1 MTLLIRN
8 VKIIGAPGRFPDQGD
23 IFVAGDKISAIG
35 SFPRKSAD
43 TVIDGQGGYLLPGFI
58 DIAAESDHYLGI
70 FTNPAQEDFLR
81 QGVTTIIGGG
91 EGASLAPLIYGDLG
105 VLEEWLTGERPINVD
120 WHTMREFISVLERR
134 RFGVNFGTLV
144 GHSTVRVALT
154 AGERRDLTRNEMA
167 VFEHIVG
174 EALREGGFGVSA
186 GLKGT
191 HGRGAA
197 YGEIR
202 ALGKLVRRTGGILSI
217 ALRKNAP
224 LGAALGEALRLASDT
239 DATTIISNFA
249 PILGQ
254 GSEYGLALDVL
265 KNAPVNVYFDI
276 APFEVS
282 ARPFYRFLPDW
293 AQRGTIRDMAEKLDD
308 PWFRERVTRELIV
321 PEPERFTVSR
331 TFGHEGLV
339 GRTLADLTAIFGVR
353 YPAEALMRLLTTTRL
368 KGIALLRNADE
379 TLTSEALAHPRA
391 LIASR
396 GFCLPEFY
404 DGRRTINPDKAD
416 TFPHLVRLALAAGE
430 AELDGLARRA
440 SERPAK
446 LLGLTDRGTIRESA
460 IADLACFDREGK
472 TKFTVVA
479 GAVAWQNDAP
489 TAKFFGRALRHRRS

>member
-8 VKIIGAPGRFPDQGD
+8 VKIVGAPGRFPDQCD
-23 IFVAGDKISAIG
+23 VFVAGDKISAIG

-43 TVIDGQGGYLLPGFI
+43 AIIDGQGGYLLPGFI

-105 VLEEWLTGERPINVD
+105 VLEEWLAGERPINID
-120 WHTMREFISVLERR
+120 WHTMREFISVLEHR

-144 GHSTVRVALT
+144 GHGTVRVALT
-154 AGERRDLTRNEMA
+154 AGERRDLTRNEMV
-167 VFEHIVG
+167 VFERVVG

-191 HGRGAA
+191 HGRNAT

-224 LGAALGEALRLASDT
+224 LGAALGEVLRLASET
-239 DATTIISNFA
+239 DATTIIANFA

-265 KNAPVNVYFDI
+265 KNAPANVYFDI
-276 APFEVS
+276 APFEMS

-293 AQRGTIRDMAEKLDD
+293 AQQGTISDMAAKLDD
-308 PWFRERVTRELIV
+308 PWFKERVAKELIV

-339 GRTLADLTAIFGVR
+339 GRTLADLTAVFGVR
-353 YPAEALMRLLTTTRL
+353 RPAEALLSLLTATRL
-368 KGIALLRNADE
+368 RGIALLRNADE
-379 TLTSEALAHPRA
+379 TLTREALLHPRA

-396 GFCLPEFY
+396 GLSLPEFY
-404 DGRRTINPDKAD
+404 DGRRTIRPDNAD
-416 TFPHLVRLALAAGE
+416 TFPYLVRLALAGGE
-430 AELDGLARRA
+430 TELYELAQRA
-440 SERPAK
+440 SEHPAN
-446 LLGLTDRGTIRESA
+446 LLGLVGRGAVREGA

-489 TAKFFGRALRHRRS
+489 PAALFGRVLRHRRS